1 MITCRAELSLNW
13 TENCVL
19 TAAEVGANAN
29 AIDANSATFK
39 ITDAKRYVSVVT
51 LSTDDNVKLT
61 KQLDEGFKR
70 SIYWNKC
77 KVIDNK
83 KVEITNAND
92 EKPIREL
99 PDSSCQG
106 VKRLFVLAYDNTA
119 RDNQVSVNSF
129 KKYFLPR
136 VKIEN

>member
-61 KQLDEGFKR
+61 KQLDQGFKR

-83 KVEITNAND
+83 K
-92 EKPIREL
+92 
-99 PDSSCQG
+99 
-106 VKRLFVLAYDNTA
+106 
-119 RDNQVSVNSF
+119 
-129 KKYFLPR
+129 
-136 VKIEN
+136 